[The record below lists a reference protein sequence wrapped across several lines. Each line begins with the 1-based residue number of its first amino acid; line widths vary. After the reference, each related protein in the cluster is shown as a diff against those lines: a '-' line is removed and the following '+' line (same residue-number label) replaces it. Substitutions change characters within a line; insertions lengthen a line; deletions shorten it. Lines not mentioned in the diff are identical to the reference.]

1 MESPAH
7 APTVNRPAVVS
18 VALIVPIQKPA
29 GSLFFAIPLM
39 SPTKWSKTI
48 GIKMACNSGEF

>member
-1 MESPAH
+1 MEGPAL
-7 APTVNRPAVVS
+7 APTVNHPAVVS
-18 VALIVPIQKPA
+18 AASIAPTQKQA
-29 GSLFFAIPLM
+29 GLLFFAIPLM